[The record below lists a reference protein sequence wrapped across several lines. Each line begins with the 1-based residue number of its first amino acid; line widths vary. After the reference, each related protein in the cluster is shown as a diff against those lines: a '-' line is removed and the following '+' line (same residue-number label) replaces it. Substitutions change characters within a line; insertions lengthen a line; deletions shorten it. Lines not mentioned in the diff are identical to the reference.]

1 MTVTGAAG
9 LDARD
14 AALVAAEVG
23 AAVAWLWDHAAADP
37 RAVGFGQVLDRDDR
51 PTVTSIAA
59 TGFALAA
66 WCVGLERGLLRRDE
80 VVART
85 RGALRGLAALP
96 HRDGFMVHFAELGT
110 LARHGRSE
118 FSTIDTGLA
127 LDGAVVAAQVLSDPE
142 ITERTADLLARVDW
156 AGAVHHREGRALL
169 HMARVDDAGDDY
181 GRGADSDGWVGAWD
195 MTAEQLTLYVLAAGD
210 PAMPAELARALWAGF
225 ERPVG
230 EYRGHRCVYE
240 WGGTLFV
247 YHFPHAFW
255 PFGRD
260 PQGTDWWA
268 NSGAATA
275 ANHAWCAD
283 NAASYPTFAAG
294 LWGTSA
300 GLGPWGYVVN
310 GAEPARP
317 PSPHCDGTVP
327 PASLMGALPWCPQ
340 EATRA
345 LRRLAVEHRAAWSD
359 RHGWADGVNLGAGA
373 TPAGRE
379 GTVPGTWYAPVRYG
393 INKGV
398 SALLGAA
405 ALGSTLVWDA
415 YGSHPW
421 TSRGIAALGLQR
433 AGG

>member
-1 MTVTGAAG
+1 MPSFGA
-9 LDARD
+9 DD
-14 AALVAAEVG
+14 AALIAAEVD
-23 AAVAWLWDHAAADP
+23 AAIHWTWDHAIGDRGSP
-37 RAVGFGQVLDRDDR
+37 GFGQVLDRDDR
-51 PTVTSIAA
+51 PGVVSIAA

-85 RGALRGLAALP
+85 RGALRGLSLLP
-96 HRDGFMVHFAELGT
+96 HRGGFMVHFADAQALG
-110 LARHGRSE
+110 RHGRSE
-118 FSTIDTGLA
+118 YSTIDSGLA
-127 LDGAVVAAQVLSDPE
+127 LDGAVVAAQLLDDPE
-142 ITERTADLLARVDW
+142 VTRLTDELLARVDW
-156 AGAVHHREGRALL
+156 VGAVHHRDGRALL
-169 HMARVDDAGDDY
+169 RMARVDSTKDDY
-181 GRGADSDGWVGAWD
+181 GRGADAEGWVGAWD

-210 PAMPAELARALWAGF
+210 PGVPADLARALWAGF
-225 ERPVG
+225 ERPAG
-230 EYRGHRCVYE
+230 QYRGHRCVYE

-294 LWGTSA
+294 LWGTAA

-340 EATRA
+340 EGVAA
-345 LRRLAVEHRAAWSD
+345 LRQLRAEHPAAWHD
-359 RHGWADGVNLGAGA
+359 RYGWSDGVNLGAGDA
-373 TPAGRE
+373 PPGRE
-379 GTVPGTWYAPVRYG
+379 GTMPGAWYAPARYG
-393 INKGV
+393 INKGA

-421 TSRGIAALGLQR
+421 TARGIAALGLER